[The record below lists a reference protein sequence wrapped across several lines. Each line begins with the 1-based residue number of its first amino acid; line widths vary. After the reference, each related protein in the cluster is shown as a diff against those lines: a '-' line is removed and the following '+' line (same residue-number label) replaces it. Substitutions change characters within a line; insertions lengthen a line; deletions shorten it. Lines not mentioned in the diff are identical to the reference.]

1 MQILKCKNYITQVA
15 AFIVDT
21 LIEPLAVL
29 FHDPAGHFGRNGNNF
44 LGYRLLKTVQ
54 SLGTML
60 VYLGFEV
67 TPEKKSHGVKSGERG
82 GHPMSPRKE
91 TTCPGNISLRIPS
104 ERRDVWAV
112 APSC

>member
-1 MQILKCKNYITQVA
+1 MTQVA
-15 AFIVDT
+15 TFIVDT
-21 LIEPLAVL
+21 LIETLTVF
-29 FHDPAGHFGRNGNNF
+29 FHYPAGRFGRKGSSF
-44 LGYRLLKTVQ
+44 LGYRLFKTFQ

-60 VYLGFEV
+60 LYLGFEI
-67 TPEKKSHGVKSGERG
+67 TPEKKSHRVKSGDRG

-91 TTCPGNISLRIPS
+91 TTCPGNIFLKIPS